1 MVVLTKLLFGA
12 FGPHHARRH
21 DMHHPPSLNG
31 MIDSDVLIPCPG
43 KQYAIGENISAS
55 FGRMKVKRRLM
66 HISKKLNQE
75 RPRHKMNDKKN
86 RVCPV
91 SLAGGLDNRIRRM
104 IQNPEAIL
112 SPYVSKGMTVLDV
125 GCGPGFF
132 SIAFGGLVGDSG
144 RVIAADLQEGM
155 LEKLRNKITGTE
167 LEKRIRLHQ
176 CKPDGIN
183 LSEQVDLV
191 LAFYMVHEVP
201 DQLRFFE
208 EIFSILKQGGQF
220 LLVEPKLFH
229 VSKQAFEET
238 LKRAGTAGF
247 EPMEGPKV
255 RFSWSAVLRKGN
267 GKYKR

>member
-1 MVVLTKLLFGA
+1 M
-12 FGPHHARRH
+12 
-21 DMHHPPSLNG
+21 N
-31 MIDSDVLIPCPG
+31 
-43 KQYAIGENISAS
+43 N
-55 FGRMKVKRRLM
+55 KR
-66 HISKKLNQE
+66 
-75 RPRHKMNDKKN
+75 N

-112 SPYVSKGMTVLDV
+112 SPYVSEGITVLDV

-132 SIAFGGLVGDSG
+132 SIALAGLVGDSG

-155 LEKLRNKITGTE
+155 LDKLRDKITGTQ

-201 DQLRFFE
+201 DQMSFFK
-208 EIFSILKQGGQF
+208 EIFSILKPGGQF

-229 VSKQAFEET
+229 VSKRAFGET
-238 LKRAGTAGF
+238 LKKAIAAGF
-247 EPMEGPKV
+247 EPEEGPKV
-255 RFSWSAVLRKGN
+255 RFSWSVVLRK
-267 GKYKR
+267 K